1 MVGLSGTCSN
11 RPSTPDFAALNE
23 IRQACIDKFDGRR
36 IEPRARVPKK
46 VLPVQ
51 RTVEVIIL
59 ESEHPMRL
67 AEIKPLAEEVLGQ
80 PLKHI
85 TIKSALSAL
94 SRSESSVTRL
104 SRGLYSGAHP

>member
-1 MVGLSGTCSN
+1 MGLSGTCSN
-11 RPSTPDFAALNE
+11 RASAPDFAALNE
-23 IRQACIDKFDGRR
+23 IRQACIDKFDERK
-36 IEPRARVPKK
+36 IEPRARVPQK

-51 RTVEVIIL
+51 QTVEVIIL
-59 ESEHPMRL
+59 EAEHPMRL

-94 SRSESSVTRL
+94 ARNGSSITRV
-104 SRGLYSGAHP
+104 SRGLYSADPP